1 MPSQVKFHLIGRN
14 TIRYDTSKAPAP
26 EMQNLGKGGKMYQ
39 NPAENAS

>member
-1 MPSQVKFHLIGRN
+1 MLSQVKFHLIGRN